1 MHDTSYKKGQ
11 SIMPSTK
18 QTVIIALGGNALS
31 PKKEAGTI
39 KQQFQHTRE
48 TLKSV
53 IHFIK
58 LNYNICI
65 THGNGPQVG
74 AELSKNE
81 IAKDIIPP
89 LPLNVLVANTQ
100 GAIGYMIQQSLQN
113 ALYKENS
120 DREVVTF
127 VSQMK
132 INQNDPSLKK
142 PTKFI
147 GKFYSKE
154 TAQELVKEYNWII
167 AEQEKNQWRRV
178 VPSPDPL
185 YIFNG
190 NSIKH
195 LVDFGTIVIAGGG
208 GGIPAFNREDG
219 ILEGVDG
226 VVDKDKTAALI
237 GRIIKANEYFIITDV
252 DNIYLNYNT
261 DKEKKIETA
270 TVSQIEKWLKDG
282 HFGIGSMEPKIKSA
296 LYFLKYHGEKVV
308 ITSIRK
314 LQEAVNGKAGTKIIK
329 D

>member
-1 MHDTSYKKGQ
+1 MKK
-11 SIMPSTK
+11 
-18 QTVIIALGGNALS
+18 TVIIALGGNALS

-39 KQQFQHTRE
+39 NQQFRHTRD

-53 IHFIK
+53 MHFVN

-81 IAKDIIPP
+81 IAMDIIPP

-120 DREVVTF
+120 GREVVTF

-132 INQNDPSLKK
+132 INSDDPSLKK
-142 PTKFI
+142 PSKFI
-147 GKFYSKE
+147 GKVYSKE
-154 TAQELVKEYNWII
+154 KAQMLSEKYNWDI
-167 AEQEKNQWRRV
+167 AKQEEDEWRRV
-178 VPSPDPL
+178 VPSPNPL

-190 NSIKH
+190 KSIKH

-208 GGIPAFNREDG
+208 GGIPSYNREDG
-219 ILEGVDG
+219 VLKGVDG
-226 VVDKDKTAALI
+226 VVDKDKTAALL
-237 GRIIKANEYFIITDV
+237 GRIIRANEYFIITDV
-252 DNIYLNYNT
+252 DNIFLNYKT
-261 DKEKKIETA
+261 KDEKKVNKA
-270 TVSQIEKWLKDG
+270 TVSEVRDWLEKG

-296 LYFLKYHGEKVV
+296 LYFLKHHGEKVV
-308 ITSIRK
+308 ITSIGK
-314 LQEAVNGKAGTKIIK
+314 LKKAILGKAGTQIVK